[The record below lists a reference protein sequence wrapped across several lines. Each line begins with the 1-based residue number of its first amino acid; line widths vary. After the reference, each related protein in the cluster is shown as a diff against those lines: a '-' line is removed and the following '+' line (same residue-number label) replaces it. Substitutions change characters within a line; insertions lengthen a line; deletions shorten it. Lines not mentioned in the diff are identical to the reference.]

1 MDDVTGPG
9 MSDDSRLNETETRR
23 PRRRVSLRLPPMP
36 RVNIGR
42 WVGSDARAVRGLQ
55 TNSDVSRFLL
65 RRSLADLGG
74 QAISGPD
81 PVTDERVA
89 RMMAFETYH
98 AVMRQGTKNA
108 LTWYSDALR
117 RTEMLAGILHPELTD
132 DAAAAALGH
141 CAIRTSE
148 QARTV
153 LFSAMAITSQNNT
166 VQENMRFAIEQYR
179 GFIEHGRFIP
189 KGYGAKGL
197 SVFNNLGRF
206 NQLLDVVDGDLDRLR
221 AFFLSKFK
229 MSELRAAGAKNGIR
243 VTGVELS
250 DETVYGSMVFGPKIG
265 GAFLA
270 SLLGAKDVPTFDMWF
285 TRTFGRYTGRLM
297 KVTAT
302 DTQKERLSRSLDAN
316 PMAAVMAEEG
326 FRIAGSDIPDLVD
339 EDLLNLCRDLA
350 NCWERNRRALARAG
364 YDNPYL
370 SKLKSE
376 LDWPGAAESI
386 VKSLGSS
393 VDAPGSGGERRWI
406 RSVVTRAL
414 EILHGNGLDLDATT
428 LQAVLWYEEKAAW
441 DHLAGRKVGEL
452 NISYADAMADLAKR
466 EGADHDRIQAII
478 DADLDAGSQ
487 RDRVPAHAGC
497 GEPRAGEGLPV
508 GSGDALGDAG
518 EVAQLAGRRDEDEL
532 IDEDLAC
539 PSF

>member
-1 MDDVTGPG
+1 
-9 MSDDSRLNETETRR
+9 
-23 PRRRVSLRLPPMP
+23 MP

>member
-1 MDDVTGPG
+1 MN
-9 MSDDSRLNETETRR
+9 DDSRLNETETRR

-42 WVGSDARAVRGLQ
+42 WVGDDARPVRGLQ

-65 RRSLADLGG
+65 KRSLADLGG
-74 QAISGPD
+74 QAIAGPD
-81 PVTDERVA
+81 PVTDERIA

-117 RTEMLAGILHPELTD
+117 RAELLAGILHPELIND
-132 DAAAAALGH
+132 GAAAALGH

-166 VQENMRFAIEQYR
+166 VQENMRYAIEQYR
-179 GFIEHGRFIP
+179 GFLAHGRFIP

-197 SVFNNLGRF
+197 SIFNNLGRF

-229 MSELRAAGAKNGIR
+229 MSELRAAGANNGMRIS
-243 VTGVELS
+243 GVELA

-297 KVTAT
+297 KASVS
-302 DTQKERLSRSLDAN
+302 DVQKERLSRSLDAN

-364 YDNPYL
+364 YDNPSL

-452 NISYADAMADLAKR
+452 NVSYDEAMADMAKR
-466 EGADHDRIQAII
+466 EGADHDRIQAIL
-478 DADLDAGSQ
+478 DADLDVGSQ
-487 RDRVPAHAGC
+487 RDRVPAHAGR
-497 GEPRAGEGLPV
+497 GRPRAGEGLSV
-508 GSGDALGDAG
+508 GAGDARRDAG
-518 EVAQLAGRRDEDEL
+518 EVAELAGRRDEDEL